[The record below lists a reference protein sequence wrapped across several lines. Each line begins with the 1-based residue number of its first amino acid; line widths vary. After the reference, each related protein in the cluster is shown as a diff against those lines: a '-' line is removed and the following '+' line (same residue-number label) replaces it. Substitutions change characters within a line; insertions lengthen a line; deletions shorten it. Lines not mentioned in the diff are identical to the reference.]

1 MTRSAKSSGPSARRA
16 GIVKECQCSLVRIPR
31 IYETSSSVTTKSPSN
46 VASYFLLL
54 HLATDSGI
62 TGIGEMSDLPVAMKD
77 RVREASYQTGLA
89 PEAIPCSPALANVD
103 LPLLCNEIESAVRG
117 VNPFDVR
124 YVLQQFRQAHA
135 KEFAVG
141 NVYYSKA
148 ILAINMAL
156 YDLIGKSLNT
166 PLHNLVGGKIRDRLQ
181 VSWVAYIRSVS
192 DLRKEISDKLSEGFR
207 SFKLMMGT
215 DTALDNERV
224 RVVRKMAGSD
234 VTIKLDALGSWT
246 VEEAIQ
252 RIDELACFNLQG
264 VETPVSCTDAKKTA
278 AVRAAVNVPLIEHT
292 YNAGYAMA
300 LWAED
305 AADIINVVLMMTSGM
320 DQAKN
325 LLSIAEMMGKQAI
338 IGSAV
343 ELGPGT
349 AAALHLGVSSPAVT
363 LPCDLIGPAMCVDDV
378 ITEPF
383 RYENGCLIV
392 RDKPGLGVTLDP
404 RKLSAWEY
412 SFEAFS
418 EDLMMGVD
426 K

>member
-1 MTRSAKSSGPSARRA
+1 MAPRVKSSRPFAGRA
-16 GIVKECQCSLVRIPR
+16 GIVKECQCFLVRIPR
-31 IYETSSSVTTKSPSN
+31 IYDTSSSVTDEASSN

-62 TGIGEMSDLPVAMKD
+62 EGVGEMSDLPVTMKD
-77 RVREASYQTGLA
+77 RVREASYQTGLS
-89 PEAIPCSPALANVD
+89 PEAISCNSPLGNVD
-103 LPLLCNEIESAVRG
+103 LTLLCNEIESAVRD
-117 VNPFDVR
+117 VDPFDIR
-124 YVLQQFRQAHA
+124 YVLQEFRQAHA
-135 KEFAVG
+135 KELTMG

-148 ILAINMAL
+148 ISAINMAL
-156 YDLIGKSLNT
+156 CDLIGKSLNT
-166 PLHNLVGGKIRDRLQ
+166 PFYNLVGGAIRDRLQ

-224 RVVRKMAGSD
+224 RVVREMAGP
-234 VTIKLDALGSWT
+234 DASIRIDAVGNWT
-246 VEEAIQ
+246 VEQAIQ
-252 RIDELACFNLQG
+252 RIDELECFNLQG
-264 VETPVSCTDAKKTA
+264 VETPVSCTDVEKSAS
-278 AVRAAVNVPLIEHT
+278 VRAAVNVPLIEHT
-292 YNAGYAMA
+292 YNTDYAMA

-305 AADIINVVLMMTSGM
+305 AADIINVVPMMTSGM

-325 LLSIAEMMGKQAI
+325 LLNIAEMMGKQAI

-363 LPCDLIGPAMCVDDV
+363 LPCDLIGPGMCVDDV

-383 RYENGCLIV
+383 RYENGCLII

-404 RKLSAWEY
+404 RQLSAWEY

-418 EDLMMGVD
+418 EDLMTGFG
-426 K
+426 